1 MEFFN
6 CIKEFLVV
14 CFVENVFLFVLF
26 IVVEFCLVFIGFFFW
41 IWLNVRKIMI
51 RIFFMNFID
60 LWEELMFFMN

>member
-41 IWLNVRKIMI
+41 IWLIVRKIMI
-51 RIFFMNFID
+51 RSFFMNFID

>member
-41 IWLNVRKIMI
+41 IWLIVRKIMI